1 MTEPSEQM
9 ETLRS
14 GQPSWPEASVFP
26 ARGLT
31 EAELAIE
38 PTARV
43 FPGSDG
49 FPLAVL
55 SWRSVVRPALAT
67 VVVLHGVQ
75 SHAGWYHG
83 LGRRLA
89 AAGFDA
95 VFPDRRGSGANQ
107 SMRGH
112 ARSSRQ
118 LVADVAVLL
127 AAVPGP
133 RVVAGISWGG
143 KLAVA
148 VAAKRPDLVDG
159 VALLCP
165 GLTPR
170 VGVSP
175 AEKRGVALAKIT
187 GRAAT
192 TRFPVPLAD
201 PALFTADPEAQRFI
215 AGDPLSLR
223 EATAGLLAT
232 SFFLDQRV
240 RRAARRLH
248 QPILLMLGGQDRIV
262 DNDRTRAYLDR
273 VASTRKSLIEYPEAH
288 HTLEFEPDPAR
299 SARDLVAWLNAEV
312 ACSRA

>member
-1 MTEPSEQM
+1 MTEADLSA
-9 ETLRS
+9 S
-14 GQPSWPEASVFP
+14 GPSWPEASVFP
-26 ARGLT
+26 PRGLT
-31 EAELAIE
+31 AADLAIE
-38 PTARV
+38 PRAGV

-49 FPLAVL
+49 SPLAVL
-55 SWRSVVRPALAT
+55 SWRAAERPARAT

-89 AAGFDA
+89 ASGFDA
-95 VFPDRRGSGANQ
+95 IFPDRRGSGANTR
-107 SMRGH
+107 MRGH

-118 LVADVAVLL
+118 LVADVAGLL

-148 VAAKRPDLVDG
+148 AAARRPALVDG

-170 VGVSP
+170 VGVT
-175 AEKRGVALAKIT
+175 ARERRGIALAKLT

-192 TRFPVPLAD
+192 VRFPVPLAD
-201 PALFTADPEAQRFI
+201 PALFTADADARRFI

-232 SFFLDQRV
+232 SFFLDRAV
-240 RRAARRLH
+240 RRAARRIH
-248 QPILLMLGGQDRIV
+248 QPILLMLAGRDRIV

-273 VASTRKSLIEYPEAH
+273 VASPRKAVIEYPEAH
-288 HTLEFEPDPAR
+288 HTMEFEPDPSR
-299 SARDLVAWLNAEV
+299 SARDLIDWINSEVVAAPV
-312 ACSRA
+312 